1 LSTSAPTATATA
13 CPKCGRAAEKIE
25 SLAYAWWCRACNDGF
40 VVPTARRPATGTD
53 DEPARAWKPGDT
65 VVLRSGS
72 PLMTVVDVGRHVGL
86 VFCRWADS
94 EGVLDYAIFTAE
106 CLIEQRSGLGF
117 VQG

>member
-1 LSTSAPTATATA
+1 
-13 CPKCGRAAEKIE
+13 
-25 SLAYAWWCRACNDGF
+25 
-40 VVPTARRPATGTD
+40 
-53 DEPARAWKPGDT
+53 
-65 VVLRSGS
+65 VLRSGS